1 MFYPDYPELDQ
12 ASSCISCSTSY
23 MDITSESEQGKLS
36 ACDINSLRV
45 NSLRVNINS
54 LRVNSLRV
62 NINSLRVNI
71 NSLRVNKIV

>member
-36 ACDINSLRV
+36 VCDI
-45 NSLRVNINS
+45 
-54 LRVNSLRV
+54 NSLRV

-71 NSLRVNKIV
+71 NSLRVNISDLRVNIT

>member
-1 MFYPDYPELDQ
+1 
-12 ASSCISCSTSY
+12 

-54 LRVNSLRV
+54 LRI